1 MKSDTRR
8 ITPTG
13 LQTAPK
19 KKKPSPAS
27 RLMVDAGDARQPE
40 AGNVA
45 ASRLARTEKDTMK
58 MKDLI
63 TSWIAYHLLPRRVV
77 KWALV
82 RAYAHASYKLPQTE
96 ITTLTPV
103 DVLKMWD
110 EK

>member
-1 MKSDTRR
+1 MKSATRG

-13 LQTAPK
+13 LPTAPK

-27 RLMVDAGDARQPE
+27 RQTADAGDARQPE

-63 TSWIAYHLLPRRVV
+63 TSKIAYHLLPRRVV

-82 RAYAHASYKLPQTE
+82 RAYAHASYKQPQTKK
-96 ITTLTPV
+96 TTQTPN
-103 DVLKMWD
+103 KKQKKKD